1 VGGLALI
8 ANAIAQL
15 GPGFVELPR
24 WIQLGV
30 TGGILL
36 GGGLA
41 ALFKREQILATRQR
55 LTEEWRQWE
64 P

>member
-1 VGGLALI
+1 VTLI

-24 WIQLGV
+24 WIQIGV

-36 GGGLA
+36 GGGLVT
-41 ALFKREQILATRQR
+41 LFKREQILAARQR
-55 LTEEWRQWE
+55 LTKEWRQWE